1 MRIRRRA
8 FLGGAGAVAPIILG
22 VIPFGL
28 IYGVS
33 ATGIGLTGSQ
43 AMAMSPVVFAG
54 AAQLAFVELLGQG
67 APALVI
73 LATALVINLR
83 MAMYSAA
90 LAVHF
95 APWPV
100 PWKRFAAYLI
110 TDQAFAVSLQ
120 RFEDPEPLGKEDRLG
135 YYLGAALTLWVSWQA
150 SSAVGILVGAALPPD
165 WSLDFAVPLTFLA
178 LLVPAVKDRYTAVA
192 AVVGGSVAAA
202 TYGMPMKLGT
212 FTGIVAGIVAGFA
225 AERSR
230 R

>member
-8 FLGGAGAVAPIILG
+8 FLGGATAVAPIILG

-33 ATGIGLTGSQ
+33 ATGIGLTGAQ

-67 APALVI
+67 APALVV

-95 APWPV
+95 APWSA

-120 RFEDPEPLGKEDRLG
+120 RFEGPEPLDGEDRLG
-135 YYLGAALTLWVSWQA
+135 YYLGAALTLWLSWQT
-150 SSAVGILVGAALPPD
+150 SSAVGIVVGAALPPD

-202 TYGMPMKLGT
+202 AYGIPMKLGT
-212 FTGIVAGIVAGFA
+212 FTGIVAGIAAGFA